1 MIKLTKLIKLIK
13 SFLYNNSCVLCVW
26 ARYCVF
32 FIIGSLSH
40 KLVGFY
46 PIVLVALL
54 LTLILLLKLVNTNE
68 NLRNNGGEFISYRS
82 QKRLNASYYWQQ
94 ALHREDRRL

>member
-1 MIKLTKLIKLIK
+1 MTKLIK

-32 FIIGSLSH
+32 FIIGSLSY
-40 KLVGFY
+40 KLVSFY
-46 PIVLVALL
+46 LIVPVALL
-54 LTLILLLKLVNTNE
+54 LVLILLLKLVDTNE
-68 NLRNNGGEFISYRS
+68 NSRNYGGEFISYRS

>member
-1 MIKLTKLIKLIK
+1 MTKLIK

-26 ARYCVF
+26 ARYCVL

-46 PIVLVALL
+46 PVVLVALL
-54 LTLILLLKLVNTNE
+54 LVLILLLKLVDTNE
-68 NLRNNGGEFISYRS
+68 NPRNHGGEFISYRG
-82 QKRLNASYYWQQ
+82 QKRLNASYHWQQ
-94 ALHREDRRL
+94 ALHREDRRF

>member
-1 MIKLTKLIKLIK
+1 MTKLIK

-46 PIVLVALL
+46 LIVPVALL